1 MEKAEGHGIPI
12 PTSSSPDS
20 DHGEYNPD
28 SAPVGSPDV
37 IGFHLSPSAVLSD
50 DLRCKI
56 IKQVEYYFS
65 DENLPKDKFLLKY
78 VTRKDGYGIFYLP
91 VPIGVI
97 ASFRKM
103 KNLTRDM
110 SLIVAA
116 LKESSLVVV
125 SSNGKKV
132 KRLHPLP
139 VKDPM
144 VCTILVENLPE
155 DHSVENLYRV
165 FGEAGKIN
173 NITIRDPHDAREPKK
188 FTVTEKLIS
197 GKLHAFV
204 EYDTVE
210 AAEKSVTLLNNEQD
224 WRYGLRVKLLK
235 KVNKAGQ
242 KNFFWRESESERCNP
257 VQVSE
262 PSGNE
267 ENRDSIE
274 QHESHDEEIM
284 DQSLRERNGVH
295 LAKEK
300 NGLKGR
306 NHAPGRR
313 QKHHGPNGH
322 GHVTQFSGHGIEPSK
337 PPPGPKMPDGTRG
350 FAMGRGRPATIN

>member
-1 MEKAEGHGIPI
+1 MEQDQGNGIPI
-12 PTSSSPDS
+12 PTSSSPES
-20 DHGEYNPD
+20 DHDDYHPD
-28 SAPVGSPDV
+28 SPPVGSPEV
-37 IGFHLSPSAVLSD
+37 TGFQLSPPAVLSD

-56 IKQVEYYFS
+56 INQVEYYFS
-65 DENLPKDKFLLKY
+65 DENLPNDKFLMKY
-78 VTRKDGYGIFYLP
+78 VARNDGY
-91 VPIGVI
+91 VPMGVI

-103 KNLTRDM
+103 KKLTRDM

-116 LKESSLVVV
+116 LKESALVVV

-139 VKDPM
+139 LADVKDPM

-155 DHSVENLYRV
+155 DHSVENLNRV
-165 FGEAGKIN
+165 FGEAGKIK
-173 NITIRDPHDAREPKK
+173 NITIRDPRDARDSKK
-188 FTVTEKLIS
+188 CTVAEKLIS
-197 GKLHAFV
+197 GKLHALV

-210 AAEKSVTLLNNEQD
+210 AAEKAVTLLNNEQD

-242 KNFFWRESESERCNP
+242 KKFFWRESESEKCNI
-257 VQVSE
+257 VQASE
-262 PSGNE
+262 SSGNE
-267 ENRDSIE
+267 ENRDSSE
-274 QHESHDEEIM
+274 QHESHDEEIV
-284 DQSLRERNGVH
+284 DQSSRERNGVH

-300 NGLKGR
+300 NGYKGR

-313 QKHHGPNGH
+313 LKHHGPNGH
-322 GHVTQFSGHGIEPSK
+322 GHGTQFSSHGTEPSK

-350 FAMGRGRPATIN
+350 FAMGRGRPTTTN

>member
-1 MEKAEGHGIPI
+1 MLQEMKAM
-12 PTSSSPDS
+12 
-20 DHGEYNPD
+20 
-28 SAPVGSPDV
+28 
-37 IGFHLSPSAVLSD
+37 
-50 DLRCKI
+50 
-56 IKQVEYYFS
+56 
-65 DENLPKDKFLLKY
+65 
-78 VTRKDGYGIFYLP
+78 GIFYLP

-103 KNLTRDM
+103 KKLTRDM

-116 LKESSLVVV
+116 LKESALVVV

-139 VKDPM
+139 LADLKDPM

-165 FGEAGKIN
+165 FGEAGIIK
-173 NITIRDPHDAREPKK
+173 NITIRDPHDAKEPKRC
-188 FTVTEKLIS
+188 TIAEKLIS
-197 GKLHAFV
+197 GKLHALV

-210 AAEKSVTLLNNEQD
+210 AAEKAVTLLNNEQD

-235 KVNKAGQ
+235 KVSKAGQ
-242 KNFFWRESESERCNP
+242 KKKNWRESESEKCNN
-257 VQVSE
+257 VQASE
-262 PSGNE
+262 ASGNE
-267 ENRDSIE
+267 ENRDSSE
-274 QHESHDEEIM
+274 QHESHDEEM
-284 DQSLRERNGVH
+284 VDQSSREKNGVH

-300 NGLKGR
+300 NGHKGR

-313 QKHHGPNGH
+313 QKHHGPSGH
-322 GHVTQFSGHGIEPSK
+322 GHGTQLSSHGMEPSK

-350 FAMGRGRPATIN
+350 FAMGRGRPTTIS